1 MLALKYLLI
10 VAGVLL
16 LAAAFAITMYDVWM
30 LMEHRWKTTAAT
42 EEPARPEPGAVR
54 WRIGVWL
61 VILACLPLLLADGII
76 VIPAGSG
83 GVRISEV
90 RGTLPGTL
98 YSGTHFIAPLVES
111 VQVFDL
117 RDRLFTAGVTEGK
130 GASKPSA
137 EPLDV
142 QSKEGLN
149 IGLAITVR
157 YRLDPHRLD
166 YIESHLPQ
174 PVDSGI
180 VPAVVASAWRELTP
194 GYTVQEIFSSKREEV
209 RREASET
216 ITRKLQGDGILVE
229 EVMLRNVELP
239 AQYAAGLENLLLKEQ
254 QDNEL
259 TVQTDMQ
266 QKQVRIAE
274 LQAEADA
281 KRRVTAAQADA
292 QSKVV
297 EAKGESDAMKYTLPL
312 KQKEIEQA
320 KLEAEAQ
327 KESTIENAQAQAQ
340 AKVIDSKAELQ
351 RRELLAQAEAN
362 RIHVTAAATDA
373 EMEAEGKLLNQSPLL
388 INKIIA
394 ERLSD
399 KIQLVMV
406 PSDGKFFFANDLFRG
421 LGGGLAGGPQRL
433 PLGTRNINPNEGDP
447 ASH

>member
-10 VAGVLL
+10 AAGVLL
-16 LAAAFAITMYDVWM
+16 LAAAFAITLYDLW
-30 LMEHRWKTTAAT
+30 LHMEYRWKKAAAVEGAPAPT
-42 EEPARPEPGAVR
+42 EPEPVR
-54 WRIGVWL
+54 WRLGGWL
-61 VILACLPLLLADGII
+61 AVLACLPLVMSESII
-76 VIPAGSG
+76 VIPSGMG
-83 GVRISEV
+83 GVRTSQV

-98 YSGTHFIAPLVES
+98 YAGTHVIVPLVES
-111 VQVFDL
+111 VQLFDL
-117 RDRLFTAGVTEGK
+117 RDRLFTAGSEGV
-130 GASKPSA
+130 SKTSA
-137 EPLDV
+137 QPLDV

-157 YRLDPHRLD
+157 YRLDPQRLD

-174 PVDSGI
+174 PVDAGI

-194 GYTVQEIFSSKREEV
+194 KYTVQEIFSSKRQVV
-209 RREASET
+209 RSEAAET
-216 ITRKLQGDGILVE
+216 ITTKLHSDGILVE

-239 AQYAAGLENLLLKEQ
+239 PQYAAALENLLLKEQ

-259 TVQTDMQ
+259 TVQTDMK
-266 QKQVRIAE
+266 QKEVRIAE
-274 LQAEADA
+274 LEAQADA
-281 KRRVTAAQADA
+281 KRRVTAAQANA
-292 QSKVV
+292 QAKVV

-327 KESTIENAQAQAQ
+327 KESTIQNAQAQAQ
-340 AKVIDSKAELQ
+340 AKVIDSQAELK
-351 RRELLAQAEAN
+351 RRQLLARAEAN
-362 RIHVTAAATDA
+362 RIRVTAAATDA
-373 EMEAEGKLLNQSPLL
+373 EMEAEGKLLNESPLL

-421 LGGGLAGGPQRL
+421 LGGGLAGGPQHL
-433 PLGTRNINPNEGDP
+433 PLGARSMNPNEGDP

>member
-10 VAGVLL
+10 AAGVLL
-16 LAAAFAITMYDVWM
+16 LTAAFVITLYDLWIHMEYRWKKAAAVEGAP
-30 LMEHRWKTTAAT
+30 APT
-42 EEPARPEPGAVR
+42 EPEPVR
-54 WRIGVWL
+54 WRLGVWL
-61 VILACLPLLLADGII
+61 AVLACLPLVMSESII
-76 VIPAGSG
+76 VIPSGIG
-83 GVRISEV
+83 GVRVSQV

-98 YSGTHFIAPLVES
+98 YAGTHVIVPLVES
-111 VQVFDL
+111 VQLFDL
-117 RDRLFTAGVTEGK
+117 RDRLFTARAAQGV
-130 GASKPSA
+130 SKTSA
-137 EPLDV
+137 QPLDV

-149 IGLAITVR
+149 IGLAVTVR
-157 YRLDPHRLD
+157 YRLDPRRLD

-174 PVDSGI
+174 PVDAGI

-194 GYTVQEIFSSKREEV
+194 KYTVQEIFSSKRQVV
-209 RREASET
+209 RSEAAEA
-216 ITRKLQGDGILVE
+216 ITTKLHSDGILVE

-239 AQYAAGLENLLLKEQ
+239 PQYAAGLENLLLKEQ

-259 TVQTDMQ
+259 SVQTDMK

-274 LQAEADA
+274 LEAEADA
-281 KRRVTAAQADA
+281 KRRVTAAQANA
-292 QSKVV
+292 QAKVV

-327 KESTIENAQAQAQ
+327 KESTIQNAQAQAQ
-340 AKVIDSKAELQ
+340 AKVIDSQAELK
-351 RRELLAQAEAN
+351 RRQLLAQAEAN
-362 RIHVTAAATDA
+362 RIRVTAAATDA

-421 LGGGLAGGPQRL
+421 LGGGLAGGPQHL
-433 PLGTRNINPNEGDP
+433 PLGARNVSPNEGDP

>member
-16 LAAAFAITMYDVWM
+16 LTAAFAITMYDVWI
-30 LMEHRWKTTAAT
+30 LMEHRWKAAAAT
-42 EEPARPEPGAVR
+42 EERPAPPEPGAVR

-61 VILACLPLLLADGII
+61 AVLACLPLLLADGII

-98 YSGTHFIAPLVES
+98 YSGTHLIAPLVES

-117 RDRLFTAGVTEGK
+117 RDRLFTAGVAEGE
-130 GASKPSA
+130 SKSSA
-137 EPLDV
+137 QPLDV

-157 YRLDPHRLD
+157 YRLDPRRLD

-216 ITRKLQGDGILVE
+216 ITKKLQGDGILVE

-239 AQYAAGLENLLLKEQ
+239 PQYAAGLQNLLLKEQ

-320 KLEAEAQ
+320 RLEAEAQ

-362 RIHVTAAATDA
+362 RIRVTAAANDA
-373 EMEAEGKLLNQSPLL
+373 EMETEGKLLNQSPLL

-433 PLGTRNINPNEGDP
+433 PLGAGSVGQRGSDP
-447 ASH
+447 ASR